1 MAKLKNAPVA
11 LIIMDGVGYGNTA
24 DNNNAVQIAKTP
36 VLDEL
41 KQKFPATHIFASGEY
56 VGLPDG
62 QMGNS
67 EVGHTNIGA
76 GRVIYQAL
84 TRITKAIKDGDFFEN
99 KALLSVTDAVK
110 ADGGALHLM
119 GLVSPGGVHSHSQHL
134 YGLLELAKKHSVAL
148 LRSNE
153 TTCTLMGSL
162 ISVLNL
168 ELAPRITRH
177 GVLVEVYGEG
187 ILILGDSGIG
197 KSELAIELVKR
208 GHRLVAD
215 DAVELRKVS
224 NRQIMGTAPENIR
237 HFIEL
242 RGIGIVN
249 VARVFGVGAVKLSES
264 LDLVVQLEA
273 WDPTKNYQRTGLE
286 NEYYDILG
294 VSIPSTSIPVSPGR
308 NLAVV
313 LETAAINNRQKKMGY
328 NAAKELLIRLGLD
341 DKLD

>member
-1 MAKLKNAPVA
+1 MANFAVSLKKLTERVSVEVVYTPKDLDKIRVEIAEVNRPG
-11 LIIMDGVGYGNTA
+11 LFLTGYYEYF
-24 DNNNAVQIAKTP
+24 DNLRLQI
-36 VLDEL
+36 
-41 KQKFPATHIFASGEY
+41 
-56 VGLPDG
+56 
-62 QMGNS
+62 
-67 EVGHTNIGA
+67 
-76 GRVIYQAL
+76 
-84 TRITKAIKDGDFFEN
+84 
-99 KALLSVTDAVK
+99 
-110 ADGGALHLM
+110 M
-119 GLVSPGGVHSHSQHL
+119 GLAEMNFLSGLSPEKRYEALDKLFGQRPPAVIVGRSEEL
-134 YGLLELAKKHSVAL
+134 EPFPEMLELSRKHRVAL

-249 VARVFGVGAVKLSES
+249 VARVFGVGAVKVSES
-264 LDLVVQLEA
+264 LDLIVQLEA

-286 NEYYDILG
+286 SEYYEILG
-294 VSIPSTSIPVSPGR
+294 VKIPSTNIPVSPGR

-341 DKLD
+341 DRLD

>member
-1 MAKLKNAPVA
+1 MGTFNVSLKTLTERVSLEVVYTPKELDQINVEIAEVNRPGLFLAGYYDYFDKLR
-11 LIIMDGVGYGNTA
+11 L
-24 DNNNAVQIAKTP
+24 QI
-36 VLDEL
+36 
-41 KQKFPATHIFASGEY
+41 
-56 VGLPDG
+56 
-62 QMGNS
+62 
-67 EVGHTNIGA
+67 
-76 GRVIYQAL
+76 
-84 TRITKAIKDGDFFEN
+84 
-99 KALLSVTDAVK
+99 
-110 ADGGALHLM
+110 M
-119 GLVSPGGVHSHSQHL
+119 GLAEMNFLS
-134 YGLLELAKKHSVAL
+134 GLSAEKRYEALEQLFRQQPPVVIVGRSEELEPFPEMLELAKKHSVAL

-328 NAAKELLIRLGLD
+328 NAARELLIRLGLD